1 MRIHGEGNEGGGLLA
16 ALFVTLIAALILYL
30 ILKQDWICGIGVVIT
45 LIMGMVIIA
54 AMIFSR
60 PAKSESTYTVA
71 SRKPSST
78 LKKDGQYA
86 DEDAEADEDLVIAY
100 EAMNDWEDFENL

>member
-1 MRIHGEGNEGGGLLA
+1 MRGIIT

-54 AMIFSR
+54 DIVLSR
-60 PAKSESTYTVA
+60 SAKSERTYTAA
-71 SRKPSST
+71 SRKPST
-78 LKKDGQYA
+78 TVKKDGQYT